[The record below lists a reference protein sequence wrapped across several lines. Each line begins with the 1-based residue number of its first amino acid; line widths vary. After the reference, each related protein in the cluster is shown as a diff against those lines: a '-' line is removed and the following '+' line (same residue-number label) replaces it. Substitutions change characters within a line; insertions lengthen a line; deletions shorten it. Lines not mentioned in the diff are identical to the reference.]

1 MSILY
6 SLHLF
11 ACAFGLLWC
20 DSAQVTAQSGPL
32 IETSFGKV
40 QGLSTEKA
48 RVFYGIPYAAPPKGP
63 LRWKAP
69 EEPASW
75 APNVLQVTQ
84 KEPACP
90 QNCTLP
96 PHMCPDKTDEDCLY
110 MNIFTPL
117 NASPQSLI
125 PVMLWIHGGQFI
137 RGSGDVILYDGQYYA
152 NQTGV
157 VVVTINYRLGAL
169 GFLSAGSGKTA
180 SKGNYGIMDQRLA
193 MQWVQ
198 NNIAA
203 FGGDPKQVT
212 LFGESAGGMSISI
225 HLCSNQSASLFKQGI
240 IESDPLGIPYRTQA
254 EATRLGKY
262 FAEEL
267 GCSHGDMA
275 CMAGK
280 QPQDIIVAQ
289 TKAGNKLQVSLKYPV
304 EIFVPWGPHVDG
316 VELLE
321 QTVDTFRK
329 GHAQKKPIIIGTTS
343 EEAVM
348 YVYEGFGK
356 PVSALGYY
364 EYMTGFFLPSLAVEP
379 WKVLEIFR
387 EYPADKSSNDQ
398 RPIMATIGTEW
409 LFTCANRAAVRGHVG
424 AQNDVF
430 LYQFAHA
437 FSFPGWGPHFQ
448 FCVNHSCHGSEL
460 PYVWHGNSM
469 DLYTYTAEEVT
480 LADLMACYW
489 SNFAHTGNP
498 NKGPCQKK
506 SAPEWPAY
514 DTDARKYINFQTPAS
529 LAMQDL
535 DGASCDFWDSIN
547 DY

>member
-1 MSILY
+1 MGILEN
-6 SLHLF
+6 LRLV
-11 ACAFGLLWC
+11 ACALGLLWC
-20 DSAQVTAQSGPL
+20 DPVQITADSGPL

-40 QGLSTEKA
+40 QGLYTEKA
-48 RVFYGIPYAAPPKGP
+48 RVFYGIPYASAPTGP
-63 LRWKAP
+63 LRWKP
-69 EEPASW
+69 PQDPASW
-75 APNVLQVTQ
+75 APNVLQVTE
-84 KEPACP
+84 KEAACP

-96 PHMCPDKTDEDCLY
+96 PHMCPAKTDEDCLY

-117 NASPQSLI
+117 NASSQSML
-125 PVMLWIHGGQFI
+125 PVMMWIHGGQFI
-137 RGSGDVILYDGQYYA
+137 RGSSEVILYDGQYYA
-152 NQTGV
+152 NKTGV
-157 VVVTINYRLGAL
+157 VVVTFNYRLGVL
-169 GFLSAGSGKTA
+169 GFLTAGTGKNA

-198 NNIAA
+198 ENIDA
-203 FGGDPKQVT
+203 FGGDPK
-212 LFGESAGGMSISI
+212 
-225 HLCSNQSASLFKQGI
+225 
-240 IESDPLGIPYRTQA
+240 
-254 EATRLGKY
+254 
-262 FAEEL
+262 
-267 GCSHGDMA
+267 
-275 CMAGK
+275 
-280 QPQDIIVAQ
+280 Q
-289 TKAGNKLQVSLKYPV
+289 TKAGNKLQVSLKYPI

-321 QTVDTFRK
+321 QTVDTFRN

-364 EYMTGFFLPSLAVEP
+364 EYMTGFLLPSLAIEP
-379 WKVLEIFR
+379 WKVLEVLR
-387 EYPADKSSNDQ
+387 EYPADKSSDDQ
-398 RPIMATIGTEW
+398 RPIMSTLGTEW

-448 FCVNHSCHGSEL
+448 FCVNHSCHGAEL
-460 PYVWHGNSM
+460 PFSWHGNSM

-498 NKGPCQKK
+498 NNGPCQEK

-514 DTDARKYINFQTPAS
+514 DDDARKYVQFQTPAS
-529 LAMQDL
+529 MAMQDL
-535 DGASCDFWDSIN
+535 DGPSCNFWDSIN